1 MASSLVEMG
10 AADGEVNLDAF
21 AFDIERVV
29 RRLGSMEAE
38 VDTTAVI
45 DEQTGRV
52 SYGTSVNVDQ
62 EVDEI
67 FLPCCMDAY
76 FLDSFWFFLMFYV
89 YMYFSFCASPT
100 LSLEK

>member
-52 SYGTSVNVDQ
+52 SYGTSVNIDQ
-62 EVDEI
+62 EVDADFSYVCSI
-67 FLPCCMDAY
+67 SYHVVRY
-76 FLDSFWFFLMFYV
+76 FWARVS
-89 YMYFSFCASPT
+89 SFCAFPSPPPAPI
-100 LSLEK
+100 